1 MGGSQPEIPKSP
13 GGPEV
18 VITDHEIFLLFQR
31 DSPLSA
37 IVLIKTSNAW
47 WHQMACDLYTS
58 YHRKLGNKSVGPE
71 IVLEAIPQKNH
82 SLYTKHNLTT
92 NSS

>member
-37 IVLIKTSNAW
+37 IVLIKTSNA
-47 WHQMACDLYTS
+47 
-58 YHRKLGNKSVGPE
+58 
-71 IVLEAIPQKNH
+71 
-82 SLYTKHNLTT
+82 
-92 NSS
+92 